1 MIKKFLLTIFVSLLF
16 TVNAYAKELKLN
28 EIINYFDFCK
38 ILSSF
43 GPSCSD
49 DFKPRDYLNGLKI
62 TIKENEIHYKD
73 EGNWEYYFTIVEET
87 KDQIIVSFEDLAI
100 EGNYKAR
107 DLFKFKFDEENSIW
121 KLNSIKNVFPNNETE
136 YTPYSE

>member
-1 MIKKFLLTIFVSLLF
+1 MKKLLLTIFVSLLF
-16 TVNAYAKELKLN
+16 TMNAYAKELKLN
-28 EIINYFDFCK
+28 EIINYFNFCK
-38 ILSSF
+38 IPSSF

-107 DLFKFKFDEENSIW
+107 DLFKFKFDEENSTW
-121 KLNSIKNVFPNNETE
+121 QLNSIKNVFPNNETE

>member
-1 MIKKFLLTIFVSLLF
+1 MIKKLLAIIILGLLWGG
-16 TVNAYAKELKLN
+16 NGYANELKLN
-28 EIINYFDFCK
+28 EIINYFNFCK
-38 ILSSF
+38 IPSSF

-73 EGNWEYYFTIVEET
+73 EGNWEYYFTIVEQT

-107 DLFKFKFDEENSIW
+107 DLFKFKFNKEKSTW
-121 KLNSIKNVFPNNETE
+121 KLNSIKNVFPNNETK
-136 YTPYSE
+136 YTPYNE

>member
-62 TIKENEIHYKD
+62 TIKENEIHYMD
-73 EGNWEYYFTIVEET
+73 EDIWEYYFTIIEKT

-107 DLFKFKFDEENSIW
+107 DLFKFEFDEENSIW
-121 KLNSIKNVFPNNETE
+121 KLNSIKNVFPNNETK
-136 YTPYSE
+136 YTPYNE

>member
-1 MIKKFLLTIFVSLLF
+1 MMKKLLLTIFVSLLF
-16 TVNAYAKELKLN
+16 TVNGYAKELKLN
-28 EIINYFDFCK
+28 EIIDYFNFCK

-49 DFKPRDYLNGLKI
+49 DFNPRDYLNGLKI
-62 TIKENEIHYKD
+62 TIKENEIHYMDKD
-73 EGNWEYYFTIVEET
+73 IWEYYFTIIEKT
-87 KDQIIVSFEDLAI
+87 KDETIVSFEDLAI

-136 YTPYSE
+136 YTPYNE

>member
-1 MIKKFLLTIFVSLLF
+1 MKKLLLTIFVSLLL

-28 EIINYFDFCK
+28 EIINYFNFCK
-38 ILSSF
+38 IPSSF
-43 GPSCSD
+43 GPFCSD

-62 TIKENEIHYKD
+62 TIKKNEIHYKD
-73 EGNWEYYFTIVEET
+73 EGNWEYYFTIIEKTNDET
-87 KDQIIVSFEDLAI
+87 IVSFEDLAI

-136 YTPYSE
+136 YTPYNE

>member
-107 DLFKFKFDEENSIW
+107 DLFKFKFDEENSTW
-121 KLNSIKNVFPNNETE
+121 QLNSIKNVFPNNETE